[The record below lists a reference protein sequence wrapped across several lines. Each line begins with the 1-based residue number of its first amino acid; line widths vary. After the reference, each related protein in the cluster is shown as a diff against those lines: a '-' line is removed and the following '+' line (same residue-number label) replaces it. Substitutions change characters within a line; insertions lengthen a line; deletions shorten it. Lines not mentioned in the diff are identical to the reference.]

1 MKASF
6 CTSRILDVQE
16 DAFMLSKNSN
26 IYIAG
31 HRGMVGSSIHN
42 KLIEYGYTNFVTR
55 TSKELDLT
63 VQADVDK
70 FFAEERP
77 EVVVLAA
84 AKVGGIMANIESP
97 AVFLYDNLMIQNNVI
112 NCAYKYGVK
121 KLLFLGSSCIYPRLA
136 PQPMKEEY
144 LMDGKVEPT
153 NEGYAIAKI
162 AGMKLC
168 EMYNRQYGTDY
179 ISVMPCNLFGYNDNF
194 EKTRSHVVAATIRKF
209 HEAKMNN
216 LPEVVIWGTGNA
228 RRELLF
234 TDDMAD
240 ACVYL
245 LENYSG
251 NDFFN
256 VGMGTDVSIT
266 ELSELVADIVG
277 YKGKMV
283 YDTTK
288 PDGMP
293 QKLMDCTKLEK
304 AGWKYKTSL
313 RDGLEKTYKWYLANY
328 DKFN

>member
-1 MKASF
+1 
-6 CTSRILDVQE
+6 
-16 DAFMLSKNSN
+16 MLSKESK
-26 IYIAG
+26 IYVAG
-31 HRGMVGSSIHN
+31 HRGMVGSSIYN
-42 KLIEYGYTNFVTR
+42 KLIEYGYINFVTR

-63 VQADVDK
+63 IQADVDR

-77 EVVVLAA
+77 DVVVLAA

-112 NCAYKYGVK
+112 NCAYKYGTK

-179 ISVMPCNLFGYNDNF
+179 ISVMPCNLYGYNDNF
-194 EKTRSHVVAATIRKF
+194 DKKRSHVVAATIRKF
-209 HEAKMNN
+209 HEAKINN
-216 LPEVVIWGTGNA
+216 SPEVVIWGTGKA

-240 ACVYL
+240 ACVFL

-256 VGMGTDVSIT
+256 VGTGIDVSIT

-293 QKLMDCTKLEK
+293 QKLMDCSKLEK
-304 AGWKYKTSL
+304 VGWKYKTSL
-313 RDGLEKTYKWYLANY
+313 RDGLEKTYKWYLDNY
-328 DKFN
+328 NKFN

>member
-1 MKASF
+1 
-6 CTSRILDVQE
+6 
-16 DAFMLSKNSN
+16 MLNKNSK

-31 HRGMVGSSIHN
+31 HRGMVGSSIYD
-42 KLIEYGYTNFVTR
+42 KLIETGYTNFVTR

-77 EVVVLAA
+77 EIVVLAA

-97 AVFLYDNLMIQNNVI
+97 AVFLYDNLMIQSNVI
-112 NCAYKYGVK
+112 NCSYKYGAK

-144 LMDGKVEPT
+144 LLDGKVEPT

-168 EMYNRQYGTDY
+168 EMYNKQYGTDY
-179 ISVMPCNLFGYNDNF
+179 ISVMPCNLYGYNDNF
-194 EKTRSHVVAATIRKF
+194 DRKRSHVVAATIRKF
-209 HEAKMNN
+209 HEAKINN
-216 LPEVVIWGTGNA
+216 AQEVIIWGSGNA

-240 ACVYL
+240 ACIYL

-266 ELSELVADIVG
+266 ELSEMVADIVG

-283 YDTTK
+283 YDTSK

-293 QKLMDCTKLEK
+293 QKLMDCSKLEK

-313 RDGLEKTYKWYLANY
+313 REGLEKTYRWYLDNY
-328 DKFN
+328 DKFNERQGE

>member
-1 MKASF
+1 MFIK
-6 CTSRILDVQE
+6 DV
-16 DAFMLSKNSN
+16 K

-31 HRGMVGSSIHN
+31 HRGMAGSAIHRN
-42 KLIEYGYTNFVTR
+42 LLKKGYYNFVLR
-55 TSKELDLT
+55 TSSELDLT
-63 VQADVDK
+63 IQADVEK
-70 FFAEERP
+70 FFEEEKP
-77 EVVVLAA
+77 DVVVLAA

-112 NCAYKYGVK
+112 NSAYKNGVK
-121 KLLFLGSSCIYPRLA
+121 KLVFLGSSCIYPREC

-144 LMDGKVEPT
+144 LLDGKVEPT

-179 ISVMPCNLFGYNDNF
+179 ISIMPCNLYGIGDSFDPV
-194 EKTRSHVVAATIRKF
+194 KSHVVAATIRKF
-209 HEAKMNN
+209 HEAKINN
-216 LPEVVIWGTGNA
+216 APTVTIWGTGNA

-234 TDDMAD
+234 ADDMAD

-245 LENYSG
+245 MESYSG

-256 VGMGTDVSIT
+256 VGCGKDVSIS
-266 ELSELVADIVG
+266 ELSLIVKDIVG
-277 YKGKMV
+277 YEGELV
-283 YDTTK
+283 YDKTK

-293 QKLMDCTKLEK
+293 QKLMDCSKLK
-304 AGWKYKTSL
+304 QDGWKYQTEL
-313 RDGLEKTYKWYLANY
+313 EDGIRKTYQWYLDNY